1 MSSDSWLNRVA
12 SPEAGRVDALE
23 RTLATRYPDA
33 AIVVSASRRSA
44 QVSIA
49 RDGRPWLT
57 LRVDGDSL
65 AAALDQMERA
75 VRGLIS

>member
-1 MSSDSWLNRVA
+1 MSDWLSRTA

-23 RTLATRYPDA
+23 RTLKARYPDA

>member
-1 MSSDSWLNRVA
+1 MSDSWLSRTA

-23 RTLATRYPDA
+23 RTLAARFPDA

-75 VRGLIS
+75 VIGLTTK

>member
-1 MSSDSWLNRVA
+1 MSDSWLDRTA

-23 RTLATRYPDA
+23 HTLTARYPDA

>member
-23 RTLATRYPDA
+23 RTLANRYPDA

-65 AAALDQMERA
+65 AAALDQRERA
-75 VRGLIS
+75 VSGLIS

>member
-1 MSSDSWLNRVA
+1 MSSDSWLYRVA

-23 RTLATRYPDA
+23 RLLEARYPDA

-49 RDGRPWLT
+49 RDGCPWLT

>member
-1 MSSDSWLNRVA
+1 MSDSWLDRTA

-23 RTLATRYPDA
+23 RTLEAHYPDA